1 MSKPVISIE
10 NVVKSFGTAVV
21 LDDVTLAVEK
31 GKICG
36 IIGRNGS
43 GKTVLFKCICG
54 LLNIDSGK
62 IQADRTQLGVII
74 EEPGF
79 LRQYSGKRNLQLL
92 AGLSDK
98 PHMDITEVMTLVGLK
113 DAMSKKVGKYSM
125 GMRQRL
131 GIAIAILNTPELLIL
146 DEPINGLDPA
156 GIVEIR
162 ELLKKL
168 NQTYGMTILVSSH
181 ILSELYRTAS
191 QFILIDKGKI
201 LEQIS
206 EHELDERCKRHIA
219 IQAKEPEKALLLLE
233 EQLQTENLRLM
244 PDGMIRLYDHLDDIE
259 LVAKL
264 LTQAHLLV
272 TGLHLAGDKLE
283 DYFLGKVGG
292 ASHE

>member
-21 LDDVTLAVEK
+21 LDDITLDVEK

-62 IQADRTQLGVII
+62 IQAHRTHLGVII
-74 EEPGF
+74 EEPAF

-92 AGLSDK
+92 AGLSEN

-131 GIAIAILNTPELLIL
+131 GIAQAIMEYQQILIL
-146 DEPINGLDPA
+146 DEPMKGLDNH
-156 GIVEIR
+156 GVYELR
-162 ELLKKL
+162 ELLMQLKEK
-168 NQTYGMTILVSSH
+168 GITILLASH
-181 ILSELYRTAS
+181 NRE
-191 QFILIDKGKI
+191 
-201 LEQIS
+201 
-206 EHELDERCKRHIA
+206 
-219 IQAKEPEKALLLLE
+219 
-233 EQLQTENLRLM
+233 
-244 PDGMIRLYDHLDDIE
+244 DIE
-259 LVAKL
+259 VLCDQVYEMDAGKL
-264 LTQAHLLV
+264 
-272 TGLHLAGDKLE
+272 
-283 DYFLGKVGG
+283 KVR
-292 ASHE
+292 AQ

>member
-1 MSKPVISIE
+1 MIKKMSKPVISIE

-21 LDDVTLAVEK
+21 LDDITLDVEK

-92 AGLSDK
+92 AGLSDN

-113 DAMSKKVGKYSM
+113 DAMNKKVGKYSM

-131 GIAIAILNTPELLIL
+131 GIAQAIMEYQQILIL
-146 DEPINGLDPA
+146 DEPMNGLDNQ
-156 GIVEIR
+156 GVKEMR
-162 ELLKKL
+162 ELLMQLKEK
-168 NQTYGMTILVSSH
+168 GITILLASH
-181 ILSELYRTAS
+181 NRE
-191 QFILIDKGKI
+191 
-201 LEQIS
+201 
-206 EHELDERCKRHIA
+206 
-219 IQAKEPEKALLLLE
+219 
-233 EQLQTENLRLM
+233 
-244 PDGMIRLYDHLDDIE
+244 DIE
-259 LVAKL
+259 VLCDQVYEMDAGKL
-264 LTQAHLLV
+264 
-272 TGLHLAGDKLE
+272 
-283 DYFLGKVGG
+283 KVR
-292 ASHE
+292 AQ